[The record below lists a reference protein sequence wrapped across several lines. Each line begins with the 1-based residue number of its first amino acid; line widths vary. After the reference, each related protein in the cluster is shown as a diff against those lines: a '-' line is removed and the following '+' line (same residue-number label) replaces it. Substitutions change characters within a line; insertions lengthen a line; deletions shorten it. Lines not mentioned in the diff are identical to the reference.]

1 MKIIPIL
8 IAVAMFIT
16 SCSAGSDE
24 EVILG
29 DPSSTVDEIENIEA
43 PIQTPIESDFETPEV
58 VSPVFTPTRTNPP
71 CSSLAFGDGLGGDL
85 WLPIS
90 RGNGLPVYLLNG
102 AWQEPAS
109 VEAQLVTGAFEQG
122 NFTGFNNPDPDGLRQ
137 HFRFTRSC
145 EQYSGLLIVTD
156 ATQSCEVILP
166 SGVCDRI
173 D

>member
-8 IAVAMFIT
+8 LAISMFMT

-24 EVILG
+24 EIVLG
-29 DPSSTVDEIENIEA
+29 DTSSPAIET

-58 VSPVFTPTRTNPP
+58 VTPTPVFTPTRTNPP

-90 RGNGLPVYLLNG
+90 RGDGLPVYLLNG

-137 HFRFTRSC
+137 HFRFSRSC

-156 ATQSCEVILP
+156 ATQSCEVNIP
-166 SGVCDRI
+166 SICDRI